1 MNWTLCFILIL
12 SHTFTPAQNNQSVA
26 AKLQRSDESP
36 ESCCKFVTEVFF
48 HFRFVLYSLG
58 FNPLFNSVLVNNFWR
73 HAEQLV
79 LKLTECLSLI
89 WWILQMKRK
98 DTSAKRQF
106 FFFFA
111 VREPERVGLWDY
123 LGQLSLRVA
132 AASLQTPSGFVCVC
146 VSACT
151 CGLGEGRVGLPQS
164 AAAFMP
170 SLRSHACSHMRTSFT
185 CGHGFLEKVLK
196 KKHIH
201 RPLDTTSAQKII
213 RFPFFFPCSTAAG
226 DSCHFTILKEKNE

>member
-1 MNWTLCFILIL
+1 MNWTLCFILIR
-12 SHTFTPAQNNQSVA
+12 SHTFAPAQNNQSVA

-36 ESCCKFVTEVFF
+36 ESCCKFVTEVFC
-48 HFRFVLYSLG
+48 HFRSVLYSLG

-146 VSACT
+146 VCE
-151 CGLGEGRVGLPQS
+151 CMHVWVGRGEGGTTPVSRCV
-164 AAAFMP
+164 
-170 SLRSHACSHMRTSFT
+170 HALTSFPCMLAYAHIFHLWSWVSWKSSQEET
-185 CGHGFLEKVLK
+185 HSQAPGHNICTE
-196 KKHIH
+196 
-201 RPLDTTSAQKII
+201 
-213 RFPFFFPCSTAAG
+213 
-226 DSCHFTILKEKNE
+226 NN